1 MMRTHL
7 SILPE
12 SLGLCPFLFLS
23 CSVLFA
29 TGTIDNA
36 QLSDGVSTR
45 LESSSLEKSKSMLLF
60 LFSLS
65 RDKKTYTRNTM
76 FTVLLNS

>member
-1 MMRTHL
+1 MMRNHL

-12 SLGLCPFLFLS
+12 SVGLSLFLFLS
-23 CSVLFA
+23 FSVLFA

-45 LESSSLEKSKSMLLF
+45 LESSSLEESKSMLLF

-65 RDKKTYTRNTM
+65 PDKKTYAQYNVC
-76 FTVLLNS
+76 FSS